1 MVDCEETADLKLV
14 RIFEAG
20 SVLTAGFSAYL
31 MVGVMVGFPHVY
43 PEIDQSLHLIIASY
57 GFFAPGPLPS
67 SIRLCIGA
75 STSGLRPGPGD
86 PGGCLRRLEG
96 PCRHQ
101 ELVHGWCFP

>member
-1 MVDCEETADLKLV
+1 MDWNLV
-14 RIFEAG
+14 RIVEAG
-20 SVLTAGFSAYL
+20 SVLTAGFSA
-31 MVGVMVGFPHVY
+31 GVMVGFPHVY

-67 SIRLCIGA
+67 SIRLSIEA
-75 STSGLRPGPGD
+75 STGGVRPGPGD